1 MLKIIY
7 MEIYL
12 DDVKINFSD
21 LAITNFDKLVQSQK
35 KIKNKNNLEFSSIK
49 ELKGDK
55 ELLNKAFKDQLLE
68 CITD

>member
-21 LAITNFDKLVQSQK
+21 LSITDFDKLVQSQK
-35 KIKNKNNLEFSSIK
+35 KIKDKNNLEFSSIK

-55 ELLNKAFKDQLLE
+55 ELLNKAFKDELLE

>member
-1 MLKIIY
+1 

-12 DDVKINFSD
+12 DDIKINFSD
-21 LAITNFDKLVQSQK
+21 LAITDFDKLVQSQK

-55 ELLNKAFKDQLLE
+55 ELLNKAFKDELLE

>member
-1 MLKIIY
+1 

-21 LAITNFDKLVQSQK
+21 LSITDFDKLVQSQK
-35 KIKNKNNLEFSSIK
+35 KIKDKNNLEFSSIK

-55 ELLNKAFKDQLLE
+55 ELLNKAFKDELLE

>member
-12 DDVKINFSD
+12 DDIKINFSD
-21 LAITNFDKLVQSQK
+21 LAITDFDKLVQSQK

-55 ELLNKAFKDQLLE
+55 ELLNKAFKDELLE

>member
-1 MLKIIY
+1 